1 MRVLAWVMWL
11 VAAVWLLLVSFGAD
25 NFQELY
31 GGTSGLQ
38 FFLLVGAIAIVP
50 LLIGWWAYRKARP

>member
-1 MRVLAWVMWL
+1 MWL

-50 LLIGWWAYRKARP
+50 LLIGWWAYRKARL